1 MYCIC
6 VSDDRFILK
15 EMSRLEMQLF
25 LGFAPN
31 YFDYIQRCHTSR
43 QPTLLGKI
51 VGVYRIV
58 YRNLTSNATL
68 NSNLLVMENL
78 FYSRSVTYKF
88 DLKGSVRNRMVNP
101 NAADNDGEI
110 VLLDENLLNSKYLC
124 VVEERQ
130 EMAGTDLLEHKKE
143 GIGVVVRAAEVRTR
157 KRLCSFKQI
166 NEPDASISQIYCS
179 SFKYSSTRFRH
190 PLAHYQ
196 ELQQLQ

>member
-1 MYCIC
+1 
-6 VSDDRFILK
+6 
-15 EMSRLEMQLF
+15 MSRLEMQLF

-124 VVEERQ
+124 YQSFFYPPTDAQLNCLKNNFKIYIQIDIKTAPTCFSAFTIIRER
-130 EMAGTDLLEHKKE
+130 
-143 GIGVVVRAAEVRTR
+143 IIRA
-157 KRLCSFKQI
+157 C
-166 NEPDASISQIYCS
+166 
-179 SFKYSSTRFRH
+179 
-190 PLAHYQ
+190 
-196 ELQQLQ
+196 